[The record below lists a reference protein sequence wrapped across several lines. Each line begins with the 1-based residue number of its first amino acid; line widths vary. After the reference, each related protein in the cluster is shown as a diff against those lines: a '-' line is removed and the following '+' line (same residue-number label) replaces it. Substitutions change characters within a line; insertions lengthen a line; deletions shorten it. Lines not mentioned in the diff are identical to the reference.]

1 MTEEN
6 AGQESMHLTKSRLES
21 LSDGIFAFAMTLLV
35 IGINL
40 PEKSTIVQTP
50 DFAAHVLVSLYSDFF
65 HYVLAFLILGAFWLS
80 HHIEVH
86 PIKALDRRYIWLNLG
101 TLMFVALLP
110 FTTSFSGD
118 FPEVPLGAIVFEL
131 NLLAIGMGMYFQWIY
146 ATGNH
151 RLVEPDLEN
160 NLIRRVGVRT
170 LVVPFISLVAV
181 LIALAGSTNSEALY
195 LLIPVVHYLIIRRT
209 AGRSGSP
216 A

>member
-6 AGQESMHLTKSRLES
+6 AGIETTHLTKSRLEA

-35 IGINL
+35 IGLNL

-50 DFAAHVLVSLYSDFF
+50 EFAAHLLISLYSDFF

-86 PIKALDRRYIWLNLG
+86 PVRSLDRVYIWLNLC

-118 FPEVPLGAIVFEL
+118 FPDVPLGAIVFEL
-131 NLLAIGMGMYFQWIY
+131 NLFAIGMGMYFQWIY
-146 ATGNH
+146 ATGEH
-151 RLVEPDLEN
+151 HLVEPGLDSSF
-160 NLIRRVGVRT
+160 IRRVGLRT
-170 LVVPFISLVAV
+170 LVVPFISLIAV
-181 LIALAGSTNSEALY
+181 LIALTGNSYSEMMF
-195 LLIPVVHYLIIRRT
+195 LLIPVVQHLASRWGAKRQV
-209 AGRSGSP
+209 SP